1 MRVGGNK
8 QPKLLAKARY
18 DLVRFTRGKVLDIG
32 RGEWKAY
39 PHFIGVRE
47 KGDDTI
53 APPVTPDF
61 VVDSF
66 AHMADFIEG
75 SMDAVFIWG
84 IPMSPG
90 LYEQAVRLIKDGGYL
105 ITVDAGND
113 REDLPHTM
121 VVRRERDGIMEPI
134 GTKLDILGRPT
145 ALVIRYGA
153 IGDVLQTASMFPQ
166 LHRDYHVTVNCHPI
180 GEEVLRHDP
189 NVDDFLVQDPD
200 QVPNGELN
208 NYFAHLATRY
218 DRVINLCESVEG
230 ALLAMPGRSN
240 HRWPLAMRK
249 KYLNENYLEFMC
261 QIAELPLETGGVFHP
276 SEEERS
282 RALTNI
288 EGIAARINAD
298 VKFGEKSRRPFVITW
313 ALAGSSVHKYYPGQ
327 DAVVARI
334 LLDIPNVHIILVGDE
349 FAQMLEAGW
358 ENEPR
363 VSRLCG
369 MLPIRDSLALA
380 QVSDL
385 VIGPETGVL
394 NAVAFESMA
403 KIVFLS
409 HSTEENLTRDWVNT
423 EALSGDV
430 PCYPCHRLHYNR
442 DFCPQDEET
451 GAAVCQVAIHPSTVW
466 EAVQRAFVGW
476 GTVRRLLDYT

>member
-1 MRVGGNK
+1 MMRCAGPK
-8 QPKLLAKARY
+8 QPLPEARF

-32 RGEWKAY
+32 RGEYKFF

-47 KGDDTI
+47 KGDDTVN
-53 APPVTPDF
+53 PPVTPDF
-61 VVDSF
+61 AVDSF
-66 AHMADFIEG
+66 ETLSDFIEG
-75 SMDAVFIWG
+75 SMDAVVVWG
-84 IPMSPG
+84 IERTPG
-90 LYEQAVRLIKDGGYL
+90 IMEQAARLIKDGGHL
-105 ITVDAGND
+105 ITIDIDGKV
-113 REDLPHTM
+113 H
-121 VVRRERDGIMEPI
+121 VRRDRDGLLEPI
-134 GTKLDILGRPT
+134 GTKFDMLGRPT
-145 ALVIRYGA
+145 AIVIRYGA

-218 DRVINLCESVEG
+218 DRVVNLCESVEG
-230 ALLAMPGRSN
+230 TLLAMPGRSN

-249 KYLNENYLEFMC
+249 KYLNENYLGFMC
-261 QIAELPLETGGVFHP
+261 QLAELPLETGGVFHP
-276 SEEERS
+276 SDEERS

-288 EGIAARINAD
+288 EGIAARMNAD
-298 VKFGEKSRRPFVITW
+298 VKFGERSIRPFVITW

-327 DAVVARI
+327 DAVIARI
-334 LLDIPNVHIILVGDE
+334 LLEIPNAHVILVGDE

-403 KIVFLS
+403 KIVLLS

-423 EALSGDV
+423 ESLAGDV

-442 DFCPQDEET
+442 DFCPQDEAT
-451 GAAVCQVAIHPSTVW
+451 GAAACQVAIHPHDVW
-466 EAVQRAFVGW
+466 AAVQRAYIGF
-476 GTVRRLLDYT
+476 GTVRRLLDPTI